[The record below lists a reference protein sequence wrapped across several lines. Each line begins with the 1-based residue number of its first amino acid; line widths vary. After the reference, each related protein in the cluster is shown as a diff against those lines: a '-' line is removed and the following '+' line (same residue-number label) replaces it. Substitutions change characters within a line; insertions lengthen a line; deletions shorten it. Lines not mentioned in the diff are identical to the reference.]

1 MAFIIDFILNIDK
14 HLVEIIANFGNLTYL
29 ILFAIVFVET
39 GLVIFPFLPGDSL
52 LFVAGTL
59 SAMGS
64 LNIVIVYFIF
74 LVAAIVGDS
83 VNYEIGKHL
92 GAKLL
97 ANENSRF
104 IKKKN
109 IIKTQEFFEK
119 HGNKT
124 IVLARFVPI
133 VRTFA
138 PFLAGCAKM
147 PYRKFISYNAIGG
160 FFWVTI
166 FVFLGYFFGQVPFIK
181 DNLSLLVIGIILISI
196 LPIIVVKIKSMIKDK
211 KQTN

>member
-1 MAFIIDFILNIDK
+1 MIDFILNIDK
-14 HLVEIIANFGNLTYL
+14 HLIEIIANFGNVTYV
-29 ILFAIVFVET
+29 ILFAIVFIET

-59 SAMGS
+59 SALGS
-64 LNIVIVYFIF
+64 LNIFLVYITF

-92 GAKLL
+92 GNRLL
-97 ANENSRF
+97 SNEDSRF

-138 PFLAGCAKM
+138 PFLAGCGQM
-147 PYRKFISYNAIGG
+147 PYKKFISYNAIGG
-160 FFWVTI
+160 FLWVTI
-166 FVFLGYFFGQVPFIK
+166 FVFLGYFFGSVPIIK
-181 DNLSLLVIGIILISI
+181 DNLSLLVILIILISVF
-196 LPIIVVKIKSMIKDK
+196 PIIVVKIKSMIKDRK
-211 KQTN
+211 